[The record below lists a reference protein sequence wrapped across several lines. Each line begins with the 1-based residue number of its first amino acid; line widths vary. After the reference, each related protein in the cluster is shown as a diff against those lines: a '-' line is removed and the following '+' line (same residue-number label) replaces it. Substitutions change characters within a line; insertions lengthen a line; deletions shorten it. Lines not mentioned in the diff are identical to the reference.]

1 MEIVHCHNIDA
12 DSNVVHYEARIM
24 KYLHNHIIVKY
35 FILQILQKIGLMES
49 LFSMM
54 KHWMV
59 NVLLPA
65 HLKLVGKLETVE
77 HAANEVLSNKKLVV
91 QNDISQ
97 TRNLVLKIVE
107 IAIANPKEVGFTH

>member
-1 MEIVHCHNIDA
+1 
-12 DSNVVHYEARIM
+12 M

-54 KHWMV
+54 KDWMV

-65 HLKLVGKLETVE
+65 HLKLVGE
-77 HAANEVLSNKKLVV
+77 HAAHEVLSNKKLVV

-107 IAIANPKEVGFTH
+107 KAIANPKEVGFIH